1 MPTTFI
7 LGRDASADITIAD
20 PSISRRHAEIVLL
33 DDTRLFVRD
42 LGSAN
47 GSTLIRGGART
58 PLAREVLGR
67 GDEVQ
72 FGDATLTFDALR
84 DILLEQAR
92 TAAGCATARSRADPC
107 PIPRQRPAP
116 ARDRRDERPAPR
128 RDARGDAHGATL
140 DPDRSRRPG
149 LGDFVPVGGLRLLG
163 SRGMLAAGDPVLAAA
178 DAA

>member
-7 LGRDASADITIAD
+7 LGRDASADIAIAD

-84 DILLEQAR
+84 DILLEKLGR
-92 TAAGCATARSRADPC
+92 LPAAPPPDAAPAPVSRAGSRSRSA
-107 PIPRQRPAP
+107 
-116 ARDRRDERPAPR
+116 
-128 RDARGDAHGATL
+128 
-140 DPDRSRRPG
+140 
-149 LGDFVPVGGLRLLG
+149 
-163 SRGMLAAGDPVLAAA
+163 
-178 DAA
+178 